1 MRRPFL
7 TFLLFSV
14 LTTLSASAD
23 VVINEVQS
31 SNDLTPITDDVGEA
45 MDWVELY
52 NNGGEAVSLTGWGL
66 SDKVAKDPFKFKF
79 PVGASIAAGE
89 HLVVICDKV
98 AKSKDHYV
106 SGFSL
111 GANGET
117 LTLTDAD
124 TNKVDEITFGMIPC
138 DCSFG
143 RAQDGTE
150 LKYFATPTPGTANN
164 QTPYEK
170 PLGPVAFSK
179 ERGVFTGSTSFE
191 VALSYTN
198 GEDGV
203 DIYYTTD
210 HSDPTASSTKYTG
223 PISVS
228 KTTIIRAT
236 AVKAEHLPY
245 RNITTHSYLYLD
257 QIVNQQ
263 KPANAPTTWSDL
275 SKDAEDEG
283 TTKQGSCPASYTVS
297 TKSVLTTPEAK
308 AQFLE
313 ALGTAPVMS
322 VTLSD
327 YDLFDPD
334 NGIYCKP
341 VSLDGKD
348 EGKRSASVEWVTGKH
363 VFCTDAGFC
372 AHGDASRHFD
382 YMPKKSFG
390 LKFRGR
396 YGANKLE
403 EPVMD
408 DIGYTCDEF
417 KSLVLRGES
426 NHSWTHID
434 GPQYGTSMHDQFLR
448 DVSGAMTGFHSHGNQ
463 VHLFLNGLYWGLYNV
478 CEAMDDHFAAAQW
491 GGENEQYDVISGDRH
506 EPTGIEVNDG
516 KADDFNMVAN
526 GIRAMSAQVTAKQ
539 VDEKTFY
546 EKACAEIDLD
556 RMIDYL
562 VLEWYI
568 GNDDWP
574 QKNWKAT
581 ISKANGVPL
590 TYFAWDL
597 DTSLESTTANRVTAD
612 PVKDNGYKSV
622 TNCVQYIQR
631 ALEVSAE
638 YKLRFADRVHKHF
651 FGDGALVAENLIARY
666 QTMAERVRPMVFAEV
681 ARWGAYRY
689 DTQTGTKQKYDMSTW
704 DTERNRLIGT
714 FFPGRWT
721 NFKTQLKNQGLYP
734 SVEAAEF
741 EVAADAKSAT
751 LKSAPSG
758 ATVYYTTDGS
768 DPREAYTG
776 VVSAQAQVCAAG
788 ATVEAAGLKPVKARV
803 LSGSTWSALTEI
815 DLVPPR
821 NAYATGDN
829 GEDWDNDANWT
840 FGYFPNATNAEA
852 SVGVPTKLKKNA
864 TYRNI
869 HINSNDISV
878 AVLSFTDGGKTNRV
892 DTGDNGGGDFN
903 LYSTVEVKDAGA
915 AMIDLD
921 EPNVIRLCA
930 NVTADVAEGGEL
942 IFKDALAGGGFNLLK
957 NGPGMLTLACT
968 NAAGTTFK
976 LQCEEGAVA
985 VTAPIAV
992 SEVTKSGELWV
1003 KIGETTAETNALLT
1017 SAGKCNPNIRL
1028 FVPAT
1033 EVGQVWVG
1041 GVFASS
1047 YKGAVQVFIPDAN
1060 GLTGFDGQNWSPAA
1074 DAPVAL
1080 VTVDGKLTFE
1090 VSVNSLEPVNNGKL
1104 RISEIC
1110 PKPQM
1115 EVTLSYTTVDAPK
1128 MTDATDPNGAV
1139 AGWIELVNEGTDPV
1153 NLAQYELQV
1162 FNRGKKASTG
1172 KFANLPSKML
1182 APGERVLIYTT
1193 KDYCE
1198 GGRFSTAFM
1207 EEDSTRAFRAG
1218 EAAGIVG
1225 DEKVLSTKEKPK
1237 KFPMVRLCRGDEVVQ
1252 TVVVPCDLP
1261 DGAAVVA
1268 MDAEGGATLRYL
1280 TKNLTPGAANN
1291 LTDAVKLGPNVGP
1304 LYGLKH
1310 SYSDLDPVPMA
1321 TAGQDYAIT
1330 LDVNPVDAANEK
1342 DAIASVTLV
1351 YRTDVNTTSEASF
1364 KTLTMTKGG
1373 NDAKGHG
1380 QMWTASVPAA
1390 NLPAKGK
1397 LLQWRAKI
1405 TDAAGNTWTSP
1416 AFLDKAN
1423 GYGWYG
1429 TIVDPGVGD
1438 DDGQLS
1444 ATLPTLHLF
1453 AEKGNASYPLADQ
1466 PGKPTSTSDK
1476 THSLGDGCLMNL
1488 DYDETYECTTGK
1500 DSTTKQKYR
1509 QLWPYGARVAIYDSQ
1524 TSNYYDNVRIDCRGN
1539 SSDDYYK
1546 RSHGLK
1552 FSKIK
1557 SYRLAEPYVHPVSGE
1572 EIEEV
1577 AKTSL
1582 CAEYNDPAMFRQRL
1596 AFWFMNEAG
1605 VPAPWENPK
1614 RVNLNGQFYQLAYE
1628 SPRFGDE
1635 LLCDIYGFDEL
1646 GYGYKNVGTFHQVTQ
1661 FKDDWGFTMGTSGS
1675 AGTKRYT
1682 PDDGK
1687 EKGFE
1692 ELLALFEELKAAGSL
1707 TTDDSAALTK
1717 TVAGK
1722 FDLPAW
1728 INYLAATKITQE
1740 GDDAWGNVGAYWDN
1754 AKLVDG
1760 GVRGTGAWR
1769 PLAWDMNCSWGQY
1782 YQAHVSVGRNGI
1794 MADADWNKCHP
1805 LYGGV
1810 RILGYKSSSSTTT
1823 SNSYYGKDGANY
1835 AFEAVFQST
1844 KFRRLFLRRLRTL
1857 MDAYLKPTDTSEDD
1871 TPIAVQAKAYAAE
1884 VQSEAV
1890 KDRGV
1895 WGHLGTDSGNKDC
1908 AWVNCWGTTMMS
1920 NGGIQPDDPSYGYTD
1935 IWQNYIVPRRV
1946 HLYTTHSIDNTSKGV
1961 GYALAKSA
1969 GIPHAQSALLSLR
1982 DQIKI
1987 RADEATG
1994 SVVIENLNA
2003 ETVDISGWKVSGP
2016 VEMTLPPG
2024 TVVDQA
2030 NGSTPGQVFVTAD
2043 RRATI
2048 AKMTLTDQVI
2058 VGNGEAGEASAK
2070 PRLVNDAGEP
2080 VYPLTV
2086 NVEVT
2091 TSGKGT
2097 GSVTGAGEYDFG
2109 STVTLTATPATGSHF
2124 TKWTFADETESDEN
2138 PLVLENLQG
2147 AVTVDAKFKVNSYS
2161 VKYDPNGG
2169 EGEIEPGKG
2178 DYGSKYETAE
2188 CTFIKAGK
2196 VCTGWGTNGVDGL
2209 VFVCE
2214 PGKKV
2219 TNLAIEDG
2227 AEVTLYAMWEPKM
2240 PIPED
2245 FPEITSNITLSAG
2258 ETVVFTNR
2266 YRKNLRF
2273 WLLGSDGAGEC
2284 VETSINLPTN
2294 ACEQYRGYVAR
2305 SAFKTNEVVVTITGK
2320 AKGEESVSLG
2330 RQYKSKE
2337 PRCAVRYAVIVE

>member
-1 MRRPFL
+1 MKRPFP

-14 LTTLSASAD
+14 LAFPVTAG

-31 SNDLTPITDDVGEA
+31 SNDATPVVDDRGEP
-45 MDWVELY
+45 MDWIELY
-52 NNGGEAVSLTGWGL
+52 NGGAEPVSLAGWGL
-66 SDKVAKDPFKFKF
+66 SDKVAKDAFKFKF
-79 PVGASIAAGE
+79 PVGASIAAHG

-106 SGFSL
+106 TGFSL

-143 RAQDGTE
+143 RVGGSDE

-164 QTPYEK
+164 QTAYEA
-170 PLGPVAFSK
+170 PLGKVAFSK

-198 GEDGV
+198 GEDNV

-210 HSDPTASSTKYTG
+210 HSDPTASSTKYTE

-236 AVKAEHLPY
+236 AVKAGHLPY

-263 KPANAPTTWSDL
+263 KPSIAPTTWTDL

-308 AQFLE
+308 EQFLK
-313 ALGTAPVMS
+313 ALGKAPVVS

-327 YDLFDPD
+327 ADLFDPD

-348 EGKRSASVEWVTGKH
+348 EGKRAASVEWVTGKH

-382 YMPKKSFG
+382 YTPKKSFG

-408 DIGYTCDEF
+408 DIGYTCKEF

-426 NHSWTHID
+426 NHSWPHTD
-434 GPQYGTSMHDQFLR
+434 KPTYGTSMHDQFLR
-448 DVSGAMTGFHSHGNQ
+448 DVSGAMTGFQSHGNQ

-478 CEAMDDHFAAAQW
+478 SEAMDDHFAAAQW

-516 KADDFNMVAN
+516 KADDFNAVAN
-526 GIRAMSAQVTAKQ
+526 GIRAMSAEVTASR

-562 VLEWYI
+562 ILEWYVD
-568 GNDDWP
+568 NSDWP

-581 ISKANGVPL
+581 ISKQLGVKL
-590 TYFAWDL
+590 TYLAWDL
-597 DTSLESTTANRVTAD
+597 DTTLIEGSKAITAD
-612 PVKDNGYKSV
+612 PVKDKNYKSV
-622 TNCVQYIQR
+622 TNCVQYIER

-651 FGDGALVAENLIARY
+651 FGDGALVAEKLVARY
-666 QTMAERVRPMVFAEV
+666 KTMAERVRPMVFAEV
-681 ARWGAYRY
+681 ARWGAYRKDY
-689 DTQTGTKQKYDMSTW
+689 YSGTLYNLTTW
-704 DTERNRLIGT
+704 ETEYNRLTSSSG
-714 FFPGRWT
+714 FFMTRWST
-721 NFKTQLKNQGLYP
+721 YKTQLKNQGLYP

-741 EVAADAKSAT
+741 TVAADQKSAT
-751 LKSAPSG
+751 LKSVPSG
-758 ATVYYTTDGS
+758 TVYYTTDGS
-768 DPREAYTG
+768 DPRVAYTG
-776 VVSAQAQVCAAG
+776 AVSAQAKTVAAG
-788 ATVEAAGLKPVKARV
+788 GAVEAAGLKPVKVRV
-803 LSGSTWSALTEI
+803 LSDSTWSALTEI
-815 DLVPPR
+815 ELMPPR

-840 FGYFPNATNAEA
+840 FGYFPNAPDAEA
-852 SVGVPTKLKKNA
+852 SVGVPTELKKNA

-869 HINSNDISV
+869 HIDSHDISV
-878 AVLSFTDGGKTNRV
+878 AVLSFTDGGKTNRI
-892 DTGDNGGGDFN
+892 DTGKVGGDLN
-903 LYSTVEVKDAGA
+903 LYGTVEVKDTGA

-942 IFKDALAGGGFNLLK
+942 ILKGALAGDGFNLLK
-957 NGPGMLTLACT
+957 NGPGTLTLACT

-1060 GLTGFDGQNWSPAA
+1060 GLTGFGGQSWSPAA
-1074 DAPVAL
+1074 DAPVKQ

-1090 VSVNSLEPVNNGKL
+1090 VTVNSLEPVNNGKL

-1110 PKPQM
+1110 PAPQV
-1115 EVTLSYTTVDAPK
+1115 EVVLGYTPITPK
-1128 MTDATDPNGAV
+1128 TTDAKDPNGAV

-1162 FNRGKKASTG
+1162 VNRGKKASTG
-1172 KFANLPSKML
+1172 KFPNLPSRML
-1182 APGERVLIYTT
+1182 ASGERVLVYTT

-1198 GGRFSTAFM
+1198 GGRFSSALM
-1207 EEDSTRAFRAG
+1207 EEDSTRAFTAG
-1218 EAAGIVG
+1218 EAPGIVA
-1225 DEKVLSTKEKPK
+1225 DEIVLSAKVNPK
-1237 KFPMVRLCRGDEVVQ
+1237 KFPMVRLCRGDEVIQ

-1261 DGAAVVA
+1261 DDAAVVA
-1268 MDAEGGATLRYL
+1268 MESEEGGATLRYL
-1280 TKNLTPGAANN
+1280 TTHLTPGAAND
-1291 LTDAVKLGPNVGP
+1291 LTGAVALGPNVGP
-1304 LYGLKH
+1304 LYGIKH

-1321 TAGQDYAIT
+1321 TAGRNYPIT
-1330 LDVNPVDAANEK
+1330 LDVNPVDAENAA
-1342 DAIASVTLV
+1342 DAIVSVTLV

-1364 KTLTMTKGG
+1364 KTLTMEKGDV
-1373 NDAKGHG
+1373 DAKGHG
-1380 QMWTASVPAA
+1380 QRWTAAVPAA
-1390 NLPAKGK
+1390 NLPAEGM

-1405 TDAAGNTWTSP
+1405 TDVAGNTWTSP
-1416 AFLDKAN
+1416 AFLDKDN

-1438 DDGQLS
+1438 NDGQNS
-1444 ATLPTLHLF
+1444 ATLPTLHMF
-1453 AEKGNASYPLADQ
+1453 AETGANNKVSTKTYYLTDL
-1466 PGKPTSTSDK
+1466 PGKSQSR
-1476 THSLGDGCLMNL
+1476 GDNCLMNL
-1488 DYDETYECTTGK
+1488 DYDETYEYPTSK
-1500 DSTTKQKYR
+1500 DSTDKKNFRKFY
-1509 QLWPYGARVAIYDSQ
+1509 PYGARVAIYDVQ

-1539 SSDDYYK
+1539 SSDQYYK
-1546 RSHGLK
+1546 RSHGVRFPK
-1552 FSKIK
+1552 VKPYK
-1557 SYRLAEPYVHPVSGE
+1557 LAEPFTAAGGK
-1572 EIEEV
+1572 EV
-1577 AKTSL
+1577 DEVRKTSFH
-1582 CAEYNDPAMFRQRL
+1582 AEYNDPSYFRQR
-1596 AFWFMNEAG
+1596 ASFWFLNLAG
-1605 VPAPWENPK
+1605 SPAPYERPK
-1614 RVNLNGQFYQLAYE
+1614 RVNLNGQFYQFAYE
-1628 SPRFGDE
+1628 TPRFGDE
-1635 LLCDIYGFDEL
+1635 LLEDFYGFDPR
-1646 GYGYKNVGTFHQVTQ
+1646 GSGYKNIGAYHAWHTDAYGYK
-1661 FKDDWGFTMGTSGS
+1661 MGTSAD
-1675 AGTKRYT
+1675 AGTKKKL
-1682 PDDGK
+1682 PDDGN
-1687 EKGFE
+1687 EKDFS
-1692 ELLALFEELKAAGSL
+1692 ELTAFMDEISAAGNVTVNSTTRAVSGTDNASL
-1707 TTDDSAALTK
+1707 TAK
-1717 TVAGK
+1717 VVEK

-1728 INYLAATKITQE
+1728 INYLAATRITQE
-1740 GDDAWGNVGAYWDN
+1740 GDDVWGNLGGYYESWTYPDGTKGGSGTWCPVAWDLNCAWGQFYQTHLSDSVT
-1754 AKLVDG
+1754 KTG
-1760 GVRGTGAWR
+1760 GIVA
-1769 PLAWDMNCSWGQY
+1769 NQ
-1782 YQAHVSVGRNGI
+1782 
-1794 MADADWNKCHP
+1794 DWNKCHP
-1805 LYGGV
+1805 FYGGRGV
-1810 RILGYKSSSSTTT
+1810 KCYGSPSYAKH
-1823 SNSYYGKDGANY
+1823 YYGDNEQPNY
-1835 AFEAVFQST
+1835 AFESVYQSS
-1844 KFRRLFLRRLRTL
+1844 KFRRLYLRRLRTL
-1857 MDAYLKPTDTSEDD
+1857 MDKYLKAPDTPAED
-1871 TPIAVQAKAYAAE
+1871 TPIAVEMMKYRDEILTECQ
-1884 VQSEAV
+1884 
-1890 KDRGV
+1890 KDRPF
-1895 WGHLGTDSGNKDC
+1895 WGTLSSGDTRAGGYVC
-1908 AWVNCWGTTMMS
+1908 CWGTTMMS
-1920 NGGIQPDDPSYGYTD
+1920 SSYQKKNQPDDPSYGYRD
-1935 IWQNYIVPRRV
+1935 IWDNYIVPRRV
-1946 HLYTTHSIDNTSKGV
+1946 HLFQTHAADNKSKTV
-1961 GYALAKSA
+1961 GYGVDLNA
-1969 GIPHAQSALLSLR
+1969 GIPAAQSAFLALR
-1982 DQIKI
+1982 DQITI
-1987 RADEATG
+1987 RYDAEKGAAI
-1994 SVVIENLNA
+1994 IENANA
-2003 ETVDISGWKVSGP
+2003 EAVDISGWKVSGP

-2024 TVVDQA
+2024 TVVDQK

-2048 AKMTLTDQVI
+2048 AAMTLTDQVV
-2058 VGNGEAGEASAK
+2058 VGNGAAGEASAK
-2070 PRLVNDAGEP
+2070 PRLITDTDER

-2086 NVEVT
+2086 HYT
-2091 TSGKGT
+2091 IS
-2097 GSVTGAGEYDFG
+2097 YD
-2109 STVTLTATPATGSHF
+2109 A
-2124 TKWTFADETESDEN
+2124 
-2138 PLVLENLQG
+2138 
-2147 AVTVDAKFKVNSYS
+2147 
-2161 VKYDPNGG
+2161 NGG
-2169 EGEIEPGKG
+2169 EGEIESGTAESEN
-2178 DYGSKYETAE
+2178 DFETAP
-2188 CTFIKAGK
+2188 CTFTKAGK

-2214 PGKKV
+2214 PGEKV

-2227 AEVTLYAMWEPKM
+2227 AEVTLSAMWEPKM
-2240 PIPED
+2240 PSPDDLPEAM
-2245 FPEITSNITLSAG
+2245 TNLTLSVG
-2258 ETVVFTNR
+2258 ETMVFTNR

-2284 VETSINLPTN
+2284 VEASINLPTN

-2305 SAFKTNEVVVTITGK
+2305 SVFKTNEVIVTITGK
-2320 AKGEESVSLG
+2320 VKGEETVSLG
-2330 RQYKSKE
+2330 RQYKFKE
-2337 PRCAVRYAVIVE
+2337 PRCAVRYTVIVE